1 MNPTEP
7 APERATLPPPA
18 PSKPDRRERR
28 QRRHTPSSKHWRKP
42 HVETCDVVQRYML
55 GLYDLASAVRE
66 SKGKSRPNF
75 TPKGY
80 MDDTRRPADNA
91 ASPQVA

>member
-7 APERATLPPPA
+7 AQERVTLPPPA
-18 PSKPDRRERR
+18 PTKPNRQ
-28 QRRHTPSSKHWRKP
+28 QRRAHPHTPSSRHWRKP
-42 HVETCDVVQRYML
+42 HVETCDVVQRYMM
-55 GLYDLASAVRE
+55 GLYDLASAVRK

-80 MDDTRRPADNA
+80 RDGDHRPTDNA

>member
-7 APERATLPPPA
+7 ATERATLPPPA
-18 PSKPDRRERR
+18 PAKPNRRERR

-55 GLYDLASAVRE
+55 GLYDLASAVRK

-80 MDDTRRPADNA
+80 IDATRRPADNT